1 MKKNK
6 NGFTMIELIISI
18 SIIAMVLLLSRTI
31 YLSVHKKTIE
41 KLYTEKIK
49 SIEAATDIW
58 AQNNPDKITIIQSEC
73 PIPKNFDENYTYT
86 CYKNLTVQELL
97 DTKYLK
103 SDNNSGDILDPRDKS
118 KKLNDYTII
127 VYHYYNNYY
136 AEMMDDN
143 YEEAVPIIRYLR
155 VNNPNISQK
164 TTTNRNITL
173 YLNAKNADTM
183 CFTTIDNIDSC
194 SWKNYSETGE
204 AWTLTSNYE
213 IKTIYA
219 FVKNKTGQTNKTNV
233 SIELI
238 PKKVI
243 PVYLRI
249 NNINISEESTN
260 NQNVILYAKAENALE
275 MCFSNTNSSNE
286 CSWKKYSETGQVW
299 MLTSGYGEKIIYV
312 FFKNDVGEISESISK
327 SIYYG
332 PYPEP
337 IYLRINNSNVSATT
351 TNNQSVILYAKAEN
365 ALEMCFS
372 NTNNSN
378 NCVWINYSE
387 SSNNWTLT
395 NGYGNKTVYV
405 FFKGIGP
412 KVVSTNTSINYEPID
427 KVIVSSNIDGTLV
440 TAYDNTSAY
449 VSPKLTGTCKIYN
462 EGGTIKLYID
472 NVLQSKKAISKVVN
486 GFSSETAISVTDST
500 AGKNK
505 TLKVECIST
514 SGIKNSKTMIYNVVI
529 NSPSKVCGVNEYK
542 ECNTNCAFG
551 VDLNEKPTACNKWGK
566 CCSSSTCSDD
576 GYDDKLGKYFR
587 CIDGKRDYCE
597 EQQYPCRYGR
607 GEICGVESYK
617 TCYHY

>member
-275 MCFSNTNSSNE
+275 MCFSNTN
-286 CSWKKYSETGQVW
+286 
-299 MLTSGYGEKIIYV
+299 
-312 FFKNDVGEISESISK
+312 
-327 SIYYG
+327 
-332 PYPEP
+332 
-337 IYLRINNSNVSATT
+337 
-351 TNNQSVILYAKAEN
+351 
-365 ALEMCFS
+365 
-372 NTNNSN
+372 NSN